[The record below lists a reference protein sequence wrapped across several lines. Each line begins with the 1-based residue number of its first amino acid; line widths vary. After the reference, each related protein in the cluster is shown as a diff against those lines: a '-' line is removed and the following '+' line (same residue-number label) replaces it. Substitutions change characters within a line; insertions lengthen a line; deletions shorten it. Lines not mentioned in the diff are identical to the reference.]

1 METKAAKRI
10 LTAPENTPYPERL
23 ENLLTIEE
31 AAEIWKTPAVTIRKK
46 CKEGFFG
53 KFARKM
59 GGQWIITPEA
69 MFIWQGS
76 AQNNDYIYN
85 PCWTYSK
92 IKSAFKTLEM
102 RNNIGKDNLI
112 TLALIKL
119 YEVLKETCPRTDTK
133 DIEEPTLHS

>member
-1 METKAAKRI
+1 METKKAKRI
-10 LTAPENTPYPERL
+10 LTAPDTNPYPEKL

-69 MFIWQGS
+69 MFIWKGS
-76 AQNNDYIYN
+76 AKTNDSIRN
-85 PCWTYSK
+85 PYLTYRK
-92 IKSAFKTLEM
+92 IKSAFKALEV
-102 RNNIGKDNLI
+102 RNKIAKDTVI
-112 TLALIKL
+112 TLTLLKL
-119 YEVLKETCPRTDTK
+119 YDFLKETFPEADTK
-133 DIEEPTLHS
+133 GIEEPPL

>member
-1 METKAAKRI
+1 METERANKI
-10 LTAPENTPYPERL
+10 LTAPENEPYPEKL

-69 MFIWQGS
+69 MYRWKGIAQGWCDIGNMRYGLEVWENFLKT
-76 AQNNDYIYN
+76 AQHAAKN
-85 PCWTYSK
+85 PPKKTTREYYAIQDLADWTDP
-92 IKSAFKTLEM
+92 
-102 RNNIGKDNLI
+102 DN
-112 TLALIKL
+112 
-119 YEVLKETCPRTDTK
+119 PR
-133 DIEEPTLHS
+133 